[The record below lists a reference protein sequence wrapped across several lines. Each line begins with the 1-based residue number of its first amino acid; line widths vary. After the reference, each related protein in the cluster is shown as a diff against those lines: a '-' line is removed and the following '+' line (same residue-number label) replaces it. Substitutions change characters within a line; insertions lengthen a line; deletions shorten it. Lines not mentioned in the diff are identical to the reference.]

1 MVGSLDNSAKQGI
14 GYLLVGCGSALI
26 ELGLFQ
32 VLYGLI
38 GLNVSIA
45 NIVAVVCATA
55 FNFLTN
61 QRVTFKSALNPVQSL
76 ARYLLLFAFN
86 TTFTTCAI
94 TYLVSLGLNGLIAKF
109 ATMCCVV
116 CWNFFLYKSFGVSAG
131 NETRQT
137 EITPSI
143 RIAPSR
149 ISPISEKAHWSS
161 LHINPQ
167 TSAAAPFA
175 PGRPIHPT
183 SLYRS
188 SRLPSFTQIRRRGR
202 ISDTPRGA
210 TSLAKH
216 EINLRTNKKQ

>member
-1 MVGSLDNSAKQGI
+1 MIRQVREKRHRRQGNSVVGSLGNSAKQGI

-32 VLYGLI
+32 ILYSPV

-45 NIVAVVCATA
+45 NIVAVFCATA

-109 ATMCCVV
+109 GTMCCVV
-116 CWNFFLYKSFGVSAG
+116 CWNFFLYKSFVFPQ
-131 NETRQT
+131 ET
-137 EITPSI
+137 
-143 RIAPSR
+143 
-149 ISPISEKAHWSS
+149 K
-161 LHINPQ
+161 
-167 TSAAAPFA
+167 
-175 PGRPIHPT
+175 
-183 SLYRS
+183 
-188 SRLPSFTQIRRRGR
+188 RGKR
-202 ISDTPRGA
+202 
-210 TSLAKH
+210 K
-216 EINLRTNKKQ
+216 

>member
-76 ARYLLLFAFN
+76 A
-86 TTFTTCAI
+86 
-94 TYLVSLGLNGLIAKF
+94 
-109 ATMCCVV
+109 
-116 CWNFFLYKSFGVSAG
+116 
-131 NETRQT
+131 
-137 EITPSI
+137 P
-143 RIAPSR
+143 
-149 ISPISEKAHWSS
+149 
-161 LHINPQ
+161 
-167 TSAAAPFA
+167 
-175 PGRPIHPT
+175 
-183 SLYRS
+183 
-188 SRLPSFTQIRRRGR
+188 LPSFVRLQHHVHNVRHHV
-202 ISDTPRGA
+202 SCFPRP
-210 TSLAKH
+210 
-216 EINLRTNKKQ
+216 